1 MTDDDAESIGN
12 VAASASLAGKF
23 IIFLGAC
30 AADEAA
36 TASVKLRLHRMRYH
50 GVPKHP
56 A

>member
-23 IIFLGAC
+23 IIFLSA
-30 AADEAA
+30 AA